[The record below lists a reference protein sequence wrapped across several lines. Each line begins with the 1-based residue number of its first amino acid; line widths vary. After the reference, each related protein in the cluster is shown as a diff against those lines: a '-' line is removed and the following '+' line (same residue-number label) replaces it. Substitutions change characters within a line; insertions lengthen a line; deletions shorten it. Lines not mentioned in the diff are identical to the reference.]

1 MDYNV
6 IFTDTAFD
14 NLKKL
19 SDKNG
24 RLILE
29 KIEQLA
35 QNPIKM
41 RNVKKLVDFTPS
53 YRLRVGRYRILFE
66 RDDSKKVIEIIDIL
80 HRKNAYK
87 RR

>member
-1 MDYNV
+1 MSYKV
-6 IFTDTAFD
+6 IFTDNAFD

-19 SDKNG
+19 SDKNS
-24 RLILE
+24 RLLLE

-35 QNPIKM
+35 QNPLKM
-41 RNVKKLVDFTPS
+41 RNVKKLVSFSPS
-53 YRLRVGRYRILFE
+53 YRLRVGKYRVLFE
-66 RDDSKKVIEIIDIL
+66 RDDSKKVIEIVDVL